1 MALPVRTPITK
12 IRARLTAAVIA
23 VLGLCLASTNAA
35 AADQSLE
42 YGVKAAF
49 LAKFGLFVDWPE
61 TTFSSPN
68 QPFLLC
74 ILGDDPFGSAF
85 DKISGQQVVKGR
97 KVEVRRLK
105 TVGKDSGCQILYV
118 ATSESA
124 RVGQILES
132 LRGNGTLTV
141 TDGRSATE
149 QAGMI
154 NFVIKEDRV
163 RFDIDEEMAAQNGLF
178 ISSTLLGLAVNV
190 KRRQSREVR

>member
-1 MALPVRTPITK
+1 VRTSIVK
-12 IRARLTAAVIA
+12 IRTHLTAAVFA
-23 VLGLCLASTNAA
+23 VLSLGLASTNAA

-49 LAKFGLFVDWPE
+49 LAKFGLFVEWPE

-68 QPFLLC
+68 QSFLLC
-74 ILGDDPFGSAF
+74 VLGDDPFGSAF
-85 DKISGQQVVKGR
+85 DKISGQQAVKGR
-97 KVEVRRLK
+97 RIEVRRLK
-105 TVGKDSGCQILYV
+105 TVSKDNNCQILYV
-118 ATSESA
+118 ATSEA
-124 RVGQILES
+124 PRVGQILES
-132 LRGNGTLTV
+132 LRGSSTLTV

-149 QAGMI
+149 PAGMI
-154 NFVIKEDRV
+154 NFVIKDDRV